1 VNGAAPKLYPLP
13 LRGGSNSTPNS
24 FGVRPVVRRW
34 LAMSKLQSRPEWQH
48 DGDSI
53 VVESP
58 DGAVFIRLRAA
69 RTGLLVERRRLQAAG
84 GARLT
89 QTTVFNGAADFQRWC
104 DADPLRFDYPIVS
117 SLLRRQG
124 LAILGGVEARGD
136 ELGRSA
142 YR

>member
-1 VNGAAPKLYPLP
+1 
-13 LRGGSNSTPNS
+13 
-24 FGVRPVVRRW
+24 
-34 LAMSKLQSRPEWQH
+34 MSQIQSSPQWQH

-58 DGAVFIRLRAA
+58 DGEVFIRLRAA
-69 RTGLLVERRRLQAAG
+69 RTGLLVERRRLQTAG

-89 QTTVFNGAADFQRWC
+89 QTVVFNAAADFERWC
-104 DADPLRFDYPIVS
+104 DADTLRFDYPIVS

-124 LAILGGVEARGD
+124 LAFLGSVEACGD

-142 YR
+142 QG

>member
-1 VNGAAPKLYPLP
+1 MAKL
-13 LRGGSNSTPNS
+13 RNS
-24 FGVRPVVRRW
+24 
-34 LAMSKLQSRPEWQH
+34 PEWQH

-69 RTGLLVERRRLQAAG
+69 RTGLLVERRRLQVAG

-89 QTTVFNGAADFQRWC
+89 QTAVFNAAADFERWC
-104 DADPLRFDYPIVS
+104 DADALRFDYPIVS

-124 LAILGGVEARGD
+124 LSFLGSFEACGD

-142 YR
+142 HR